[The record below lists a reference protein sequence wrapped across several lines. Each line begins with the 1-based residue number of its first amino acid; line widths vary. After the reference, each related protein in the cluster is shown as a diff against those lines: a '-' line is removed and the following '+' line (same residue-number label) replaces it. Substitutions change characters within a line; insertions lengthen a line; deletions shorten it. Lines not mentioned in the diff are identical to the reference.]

1 MEPIVRVAFG
11 RIRRVAVCG
20 ESPRNLHGVGDDP
33 GIEAMSGPV
42 DDDRSEDA
50 LDVAAHASGD
60 ERAFG
65 RLYDRHAAVVLSL
78 CRTLIPGH
86 ALADAEDAAQESF
99 LRAHRLIDRLV
110 EPAGFRPWLLQI
122 ARLVC
127 AERRRS
133 AARRHRHEEEAMT
146 IARERAEQP
155 PHGAHA
161 VGRREELARLSAALA
176 GLPEAER
183 LAIHLYYLDPDP
195 VRAAESALGLSR
207 SGFYKVLAR
216 GRERLAALLREE
228 ASR

>member
-1 MEPIVRVAFG
+1 MA
-11 RIRRVAVCG
+11 
-20 ESPRNLHGVGDDP
+20 GDM
-33 GIEAMSGPV
+33 GANV

-50 LDVAAHASGD
+50 RLVAAHASGD
-60 ERAFG
+60 PSAFG
-65 RLYDRHAAVVLSL
+65 RLYDRHAAVILSL

-86 ALADAEDAAQESF
+86 RLGDAEDAAQETF
-99 LRAHRLIDRLV
+99 LRAHRMLDRLV
-110 EPAGFRPWLLQI
+110 EPAGLRSWLYQI

-133 AARRHRHEEEAMT
+133 TARRTRHEDRAMRL
-146 IARERAEQP
+146 ADERERATAR
-155 PHGAHA
+155 PHGADDA
-161 VGRREELARLSAALA
+161 TRREELSRLGEALAAL
-176 GLPEAER
+176 PDAER